1 MLNMGILCK
10 VLLMKFSEAYEL
22 CKILHKIK
30 EKEKVTKTKI
40 TIAIVMAIVIILPS
54 IALIKDVSAVNVQ
67 TRLFISA
74 DPNPIG
80 VGQRVNVQWWL
91 AIPNPVAGQSWNN
104 VEVAVEK
111 PDGQIET
118 FDNLKSDINGGAYI
132 SFVPTTV
139 GIYKVHASFPGQWVN
154 TTGSNGYTR
163 WYTPLESKTIDVT
176 VQEQQIT
183 VTPELPLPTE
193 YWTRPINSENREWYQ
208 ISGNWLMGKGDK
220 DAVAFEGSGNAN
232 PYSLGPNSGHV
243 MWTKP
248 LLPGGIVGGT
258 IGYGEAYYGG
268 LNYEPMFRPPII
280 MNGVLYYETAE
291 PPRYGVTAVDVRTGE
306 TLWYQNI
313 SYGSGFNSL
322 RLGQVFDYDSENQH
336 GSFAYLWFSSGNT
349 WYMHDA
355 FTGNYICTVSD
366 VPNGYVQ
373 MGPKGE
379 ILIYNVNNAQ
389 KWVQMWNSSALPGLF
404 TTSNAAESANNEW
417 RPENSQ
423 GKTINGTTGIQW
435 KVNVTSVNG
444 AGNSIQ
450 WLDEKAGVMI
460 TSSTVQRAT
469 DAWPTF
475 VHVAY
480 STETGQLLWTQNRT
494 DIGDMKYPVYIK
506 PYTGLYALP
515 YRENKQWII
524 WDMKTGNE
532 LWRLDGPDDDWGIFD
547 VGGGF
552 AGDIFYTAGFAGVV
566 TGYNMTTG
574 QKAWEFYSGNS
585 GFDTTYGTWAFYGA
599 SIIADGKIYIAHN
612 EHSPD
617 QPLWRGM
624 KMWAINATTG
634 EGIWNISGAYQGG
647 RNAMG
652 ALADGL
658 LVTHNAMDN
667 QIYAFGKGPSTTTIS
682 ASPKVTTEGS
692 SVVIEGTVLDIAA
705 GTKQNEQTARFPNGV
720 PAVSDASMT
729 PWMEYVYMQRPK
741 PTNVTG
747 IPVSIDVLDS
757 NGNYRNIGTTTS
769 DVDGAFSFQWTPDIP
784 GKYIVI
790 ATFAG
795 SESYYSSHAE
805 TAFAI
810 DPAAS
815 TPSPVPV
822 TAQPPTEMYF
832 ALSTAA
838 IIAAIAVVGALIL
851 IALRK
856 RP

>member
-1 MLNMGILCK
+1 M
-10 VLLMKFSEAYEL
+10 
-22 CKILHKIK
+22 
-30 EKEKVTKTKI
+30 TKNKTI
-40 TIAIVMAIVIILPS
+40 IAIALTLMLILPS
-54 IALIKDVSAVNVQ
+54 AAMMTKVSAVDVE

-74 DPNPIG
+74 VPNPVG

-91 AIPNPVAGQSWNN
+91 AIPNPVAGTSWQN
-104 VEVAVEK
+104 VKVIVEN
-111 PDGQIET
+111 PDGQTQT

-132 SFVPTTV
+132 SFTPDKV
-139 GIYKVHASFPGQWVN
+139 GTYKVHASFPGQWVN
-154 TTGSNGYTR
+154 TTGSSGYTR
-163 WYTPLESKTIDVT
+163 WYTPLESKVVDVA
-176 VQEQQIT
+176 VQDQPIS
-183 VTPELPLPTE
+183 VTPELPFPSE

-232 PYSLGPNSGHV
+232 PYSVAPNTGHI

-248 LLPGGIVGGT
+248 LLAGGIVGGT

-306 TLWYQNI
+306 TIWYQNI

-336 GSFAYLWFSSGNT
+336 GSFAYLWFSNGNT
-349 WYMHDA
+349 WYLHDA

-366 VPNGYVQ
+366 VPNGYIQ

-389 KWVQMWNSSALPGLF
+389 GWVQMWNSSALPGLYSA
-404 TTSNAAESANNEW
+404 SNPSENPDTYW
-417 RPENSQ
+417 RPEQSQ
-423 GKTINGTTGIQW
+423 GRTINATTGIQW
-435 KVNVTSVNG
+435 KVNVTSVPG

-450 WLDEKAGVMI
+450 WLDEKLGVFI
-460 TSSTVQRAT
+460 TTSSVQRPT

-475 VHVAY
+475 VHAAY
-480 STETGQLLWTQNRT
+480 STETGNLLWTQNRT
-494 DIGDMKYPVYIK
+494 NIGDMKYPVYIK
-506 PYTGLYALP
+506 TYSGVYTLP
-515 YRENKQWII
+515 FREDKKWIG
-524 WDMKTGNE
+524 WDMKTGAE
-532 LWRLDGPDDDWGIFD
+532 LWRVDGPQDDWGIFD

-552 AGDIFYTAGFAGVV
+552 VGDIFYTAGFAGIV
-566 TGYNMTTG
+566 TGYNIRTG

-599 SIIADGKIYIAHN
+599 SIIADGKIFIAHN

-658 LVTHNAMDN
+658 LVSHNAMDN
-667 QIYAFGKGPSTTTIS
+667 QIYAFGKGPSVTTVT
-682 ASPKVTTEGS
+682 ASPKITTKGD
-692 SVVIEGTVLDIAA
+692 SVLIEGTVIDIAA
-705 GTKQNEQTARFPNGV
+705 GTNQNEQAARFPNGV
-720 PAVSDASMT
+720 PAVSDKSMT
-729 PWMEYVYMQRPK
+729 PWMEYVYMQRPR
-741 PTNVTG
+741 PTSAIGVQ
-747 IPVSIDVLDS
+747 VSIDVIDA
-757 NGNYRNIGTTTS
+757 NGNQRNIGTTTS
-769 DVDGAFSFQWTPDIP
+769 DISGTFSFQWTPDIE
-784 GKYIVI
+784 GKYTVT
-790 ATFAG
+790 ANFAG
-795 SESYYSSHAE
+795 SESYWPSYAE
-805 TAFAI
+805 TSFAV
-810 DPAAS
+810 DPAAP
-815 TPSPVPV
+815 TASPIPV
-822 TAQPPTEMYF
+822 TTLPPTEMYILG
-832 ALSTAA
+832 AGIA
-838 IIAAIAVVGALIL
+838 IIAAIAIVGALIL
-851 IALRK
+851 IAVKK